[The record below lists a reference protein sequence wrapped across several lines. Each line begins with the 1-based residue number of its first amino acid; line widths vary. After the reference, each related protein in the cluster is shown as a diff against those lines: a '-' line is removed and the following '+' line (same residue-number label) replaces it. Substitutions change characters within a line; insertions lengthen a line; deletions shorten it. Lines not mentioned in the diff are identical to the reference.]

1 MARRRRDPKTESR
14 VVRLFEEARTVVE
27 DLVASADLQKL
38 VAEVARVVT
47 EALLS
52 GHKVLLCGNGGSA
65 ADSQHI
71 AGELVGRFR
80 RERAGAL
87 AVALT
92 TDSSI
97 LTSVANDYGYAEVFR
112 RQVEALGRKGDVLL
126 AYSTSGNA
134 ENVLRAVEQARE
146 TGLCTVGMTGSSGG
160 KLASVVDIAVQCPSD
175 LTPRI
180 QECHAIIGHVLC
192 DLVDEAL
199 FESKNEKK
207 NEKKDEKKNEKK
219 SEKKSESKG

>member
-1 MARRRRDPKTESR
+1 MARRRRDPKIESR
-14 VVRLFEEARTVVE
+14 VVQLFEEARTVVE
-27 DLVASADLQKL
+27 DLAASADLQKS

-80 RERAGAL
+80 RERAGAA

-112 RQVEALGRKGDVLL
+112 RQVEALGCEGDVLI

-146 TGLCTVGMTGSSGG
+146 AGLCTIGMTGSGG
-160 KLASVVDIAVQCPSD
+160 GRLGRVVDIAIACPSD

-180 QECHAIIGHVLC
+180 QECHAMIGHVMC

-199 FESKNEKK
+199 FESK
-207 NEKKDEKKNEKK
+207 K
-219 SEKKSESKG
+219 SEKKSESKGKKA